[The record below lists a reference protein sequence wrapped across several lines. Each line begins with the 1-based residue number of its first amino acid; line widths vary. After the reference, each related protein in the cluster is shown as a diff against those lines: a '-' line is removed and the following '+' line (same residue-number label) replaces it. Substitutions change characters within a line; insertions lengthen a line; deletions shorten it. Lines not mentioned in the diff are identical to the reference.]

1 MRLKKNLR
9 LSKSY
14 LVLSL
19 TIYQSHTHV
28 PEVVLKEKINVSN
41 ENLLFSEQ
49 DSNWTGETNLSD
61 ELMTEEGWL
70 NKLRTMQNLDSTEAK
85 KHMSHWAAYHALQ
98 SFTNEE
104 GFECSFTFI
113 L

>member
-19 TIYQSHTHV
+19 TILPESYTYV
-28 PEVVLKEKINVSN
+28 PEVVLKEKINVSH

-49 DSNWTGETNLSD
+49 DSNWTGETNPSD

-70 NKLRTMQNLDSTEAK
+70 NKLRTMENLDSTEAK
-85 KHMSHWAAYHALQ
+85 KHMLHWACIT
-98 SFTNEE
+98 S
-104 GFECSFTFI
+104 
-113 L
+113 

>member
-1 MRLKKNLR
+1 MHYKALPTKK
-9 LSKSY
+9 
-14 LVLSL
+14 VLSAVL
-19 TIYQSHTHV
+19 PLFFEAKKHMSHWAAYHALQS
-28 PEVVLKEKINVSN
+28 
-41 ENLLFSEQ
+41 F
-49 DSNWTGETNLSD
+49 TN
-61 ELMTEEGWL
+61 EEGL
-70 NKLRTMQNLDSTEAK
+70 SAVLPLFFEAK